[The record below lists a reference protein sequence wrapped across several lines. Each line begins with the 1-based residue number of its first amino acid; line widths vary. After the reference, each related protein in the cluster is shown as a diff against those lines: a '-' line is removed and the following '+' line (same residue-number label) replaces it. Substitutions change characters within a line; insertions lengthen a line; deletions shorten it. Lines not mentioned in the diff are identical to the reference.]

1 MRTLLGG
8 LAGAATIA
16 GLMLA
21 VAGWRGTPDMLPA
34 LPGRSR
40 RVIGTPR
47 TGWARWRW
55 PVALSAGAIVWAL
68 SPWPVAAALTVTT
81 VVGLPILLAT
91 SSAAQARITRVEAIE
106 EWTRRLS
113 DVLTTGAG
121 LEQAITTTARSCP
134 APLRTEVG
142 ALVARLAARW
152 PTDRA
157 LRAFATDLHDPAGDL
172 VVAALMLAAHRR
184 GPGLASVLAG
194 VAGSVGEDVAARR
207 RIEAERAR
215 PRTTAKA
222 VTVITLG
229 MVAVGAVNG
238 SYLTPYGEPLGQV
251 VLAVIAAAFI
261 GCLLWMRRL
270 TLPAA
275 DSRFLAPDTDAR

>member
-1 MRTLLGG
+1 MSPLLGG
-8 LAGAATIA
+8 LAGALTVV
-16 GLMLA
+16 GLLLFA
-21 VAGWRGTPDMLPA
+21 AGWRGTPNPFPA
-34 LPGRSR
+34 RPRRARAARRSSTWEQWR
-40 RVIGTPR
+40 WFVAVGAGALT
-47 TGWARWRW
+47 WALSRW
-55 PVALSAGAIVWAL
+55 PVAGVL
-68 SPWPVAAALTVTT
+68 VAAGVL
-81 VVGLPILLAT
+81 GLPVLMTT
-91 SSAAQARITRVEAIE
+91 SKVAEARIARVEAIE

-113 DVLTTGAG
+113 DVLTSGAG

-134 APLRTEVG
+134 APLRTDVG

-157 LRAFATDLHDPAGDL
+157 LQAFATDLNDPAGDL
-172 VVAALMLAAHRR
+172 LVAALLLATHRR

-222 VTVITLG
+222 ITVITFAVLG
-229 MVAVGAVNG
+229 VGALNG
-238 SYLTPYGEPLGQV
+238 SYLSPYGDPLGQA
-251 VLAVIAAAFI
+251 VLALVAGGFV

-270 TLPAA
+270 TLPAPEP
-275 DSRFLAPDTDAR
+275 RFLAPGRGAS

>member
-1 MRTLLGG
+1 MRPLLGG
-8 LAGAATIA
+8 LAGAAAVA
-16 GLMLA
+16 GLLLA
-21 VAGWRGTPDMLPA
+21 FAGWRGTTDLLPP
-34 LPGRSR
+34 LPR
-40 RVIGTPR
+40 RTRRTTP
-47 TGWARWRW
+47 TAGWARWRW
-55 PVALSAGAIVWAL
+55 PIALAAGAFVWAI
-68 SPWPVAAALTVTT
+68 SRWPVAGALTVTA
-81 VVGLPILLAT
+81 VVGLPVLLST
-91 SSAAQARITRVEAIE
+91 TSAAQARITRVEAIE

-113 DVLTTGAG
+113 DVLTSGTG

-152 PTDRA
+152 PTERA
-157 LRAFATDLHDPAGDL
+157 LRAFARDLHDPAGDL

-229 MVAVGAVNG
+229 MLAVGAVNG
-238 SYLTPYGEPLGQV
+238 SYLAPYGDPLGQV
-251 VLAVIAAAFI
+251 VLAVISAGFV

-270 TLPAA
+270 ALPAPEP
-275 DSRFLAPDTDAR
+275 RFLAPTKEPT

>member
-1 MRTLLGG
+1 MRPLLGG
-8 LAGAATIA
+8 IAGAMTVA
-16 GLMLA
+16 GLLMV
-21 VAGWRGTPDMLPA
+21 VAGWRGTTDLLPA
-34 LPGRSR
+34 LPR
-40 RVIGTPR
+40 RTRR
-47 TGWARWRW
+47 TARTSGWARWRW
-55 PVALSAGAIVWAL
+55 PAAIAAGSLVWAVTR
-68 SPWPVAAALTVTT
+68 WPVAGALTVTAI
-81 VVGLPILLAT
+81 VGLPVLMSTTAV
-91 SSAAQARITRVEAIE
+91 AQARIARVEAIE

-113 DVLTTGAG
+113 DVLTSGAG

-134 APLRTEVG
+134 PPLRTEVG

-152 PTDRA
+152 PTERA

-172 VVAALMLAAHRR
+172 VVAALSLAAHRR

-207 RIEAERAR
+207 RIEAERAK

-229 MVAVGAVNG
+229 MLGVGAING
-238 SYLTPYGEPLGQV
+238 SYLTPYADPLGQV
-251 VLAVIAAAFI
+251 VLAVIAGGFV

-270 TLPAA
+270 TLPAPEP
-275 DSRFLAPDTDAR
+275 RFLVPGMDAS